1 MSIRDGGNS
10 SPFTRARPLAVVLA
24 AALALAIP
32 MPQTA
37 LAQQLAQAQTTP
49 KAGTWTPTKKG
60 IDRAKELGDKFR
72 KDAGKYYEES
82 PNLQIVE
89 GAIEN
94 AVLDKLPIVGDLY
107 GAIKDAPEEVKLGL
121 NTWLRKKKNDA
132 SSAQDFERLWRYDAI
147 LSCLNGDCSDLAA
160 LQSPGTGAGQP
171 GQHTGQPEQ
180 LKIKSAVVL
189 VPQIQQGET
198 TRVTVSVQTII
209 GGDVTIELQSP
220 GNAIGPVRYVVKTK
234 PGEIV
239 TRDFDQ
245 FFPTAGQYQLRILA
259 KDARSDDSAKASVVV
274 TGKSQFDGRYTGT
287 ILLNARHGDKR
298 ATEKLLLSF
307 AVESGALTGTAR
319 FANDKPSTV
328 YTIDSKI
335 KGRVD
340 DKGNLTA
347 DWSYTHRIS
356 KAGGAVWQF
365 VITAPISG
373 MIKDNAVSAQF
384 TCDSKAT
391 ESAAAEQL
399 RNAQRQQK
407 GAIITDAGISHMAM
421 VVSAYSYK
429 GAPAQLSAQRAK

>member
-1 MSIRDGGNS
+1 MSIRDGGHS

-37 LAQQLAQAQTTP
+37 QAQQFAQAQTTP

-82 PNLQIVE
+82 PNLQIIE

-220 GNAIGPVRYVVKTK
+220 GNAIGAVHYTIKTK
-234 PGEIV
+234 PGETV
-239 TRDFDQ
+239 SRNFDQ
-245 FFPTAGQYQLRILA
+245 FFPVAGNFRLLVLA
-259 KDARSDDSAKASVVV
+259 KDARSDDSARAYVVV
-274 TGKSQFDGRYTGT
+274 TEKVKFDGHYTGT
-287 ILLNARHGDKR
+287 IAIQAKAGNRIEPMSFVLDFVVKDNKVAGRTGVAH
-298 ATEKLLLSF
+298 AASEKSAPLKSSPN
-307 AVESGALTGTAR
+307 VS
-319 FANDKPSTV
+319 
-328 YTIDSKI
+328 SKI
-335 KGRVD
+335 AGEVD

-347 DWSYTHRIS
+347 TWSYRDEAREPS
-356 KAGGAVWQF
+356 GA
-365 VITAPISG
+365 IYASILGAPLTGS
-373 MIKDNAVSAQF
+373 IKDGVVQGAFS
-384 TCDSKAT
+384 CESKVFKNDIAARDPKGDRS
-391 ESAAAEQL
+391 SAAIGTRLFSGAF
-399 RNAQRQQK
+399 K
-407 GAIITDAGISHMAM
+407 GAS
-421 VVSAYSYK
+421 
-429 GAPAQLSAQRAK
+429 GAWTARRAK

>member
-1 MSIRDGGNS
+1 MSIRDGGHS

-37 LAQQLAQAQTTP
+37 QAQQFAQAQTTP

-220 GNAIGPVRYVVKTK
+220 GNAIGPVRYDVKTK
-234 PGEIV
+234 PGETV
-239 TRDFDQ
+239 SRNFDQ
-245 FFPTAGQYQLRILA
+245 FFPVAGQFRLRVLA
-259 KDARSDDSAKASVVV
+259 KDARSDNSAKAYVVV
-274 TGKSQFDGRYTGT
+274 TGKVAIRWALYRDDRAPGP
-287 ILLNARHGDKR
+287 AGDKDEPR
-298 ATEKLLLSF
+298 NCAEFRRWK
-307 AVESGALTGTAR
+307 AAPPTGTAR
-319 FANDKPSTV
+319 FANDKLRTV
-328 YTIDSKI
+328 YTINSKI
-335 KGRVD
+335 KG
-340 DKGNLTA
+340 GLT
-347 DWSYTHRIS
+347 T
-356 KAGGAVWQF
+356 KATSRRLVLSRDAASGPGAVWQF
-365 VITAPISG
+365 VIGAR
-373 MIKDNAVSAQF
+373 
-384 TCDSKAT
+384 
-391 ESAAAEQL
+391 SAA
-399 RNAQRQQK
+399 
-407 GAIITDAGISHMAM
+407 
-421 VVSAYSYK
+421 
-429 GAPAQLSAQRAK
+429 